1 LCDANRARGKIVNY
15 WYSAPNMRK
24 SFWRSVAD
32 GARQKTTLLSW
43 KKGGI
48 SIAAVIISLWAQW
61 EFGLRA
67 LNATLL
73 CILSGIL
80 PYVLLAI
87 IEFATGFVREASVV
101 HERQEEENDR
111 LRAELETARSE
122 FRDALKADRPEFA
135 GEILRIHVDGD
146 HQQPDWIKLFV
157 VMTIRNTGAAGAVD
171 RWKLEVVTPPHVKFI
186 FTEEALSESTDG
198 PGGKS
203 GGNLLRDEN
212 VIVKGG
218 KKSGW
223 LLYHGPRNRIGN
235 LSTEQTAAGRV
246 WFYDVNGAEYSA
258 QYPPGFFQN

>member
-1 LCDANRARGKIVNY
+1 
-15 WYSAPNMRK
+15 MRK

-32 GARQKTTLLSW
+32 GAQQKTSLLTW
-43 KKGGI
+43 TKGGI
-48 SIAAVIISLWAQW
+48 SVAAVVVSFCFQW
-61 EFGLRA
+61 ELGLRP
-67 LNATLL
+67 LSATLL
-73 CILSGIL
+73 CILAGVL
-80 PYVLLAI
+80 TYALLATV
-87 IEFATGFVREASVV
+87 EFATVFAKEASAV
-101 HERQEEENDR
+101 HERQEQENNR
-111 LRAELETARSE
+111 LRAELETERSE
-122 FRDALKADRPEFA
+122 FRDALKADRPEFS
-135 GEILRIHVDGD
+135 GEILKIHVGGD

-223 LLYHGPRNRIGN
+223 LVYHGPRNRIGN
-235 LSTEQTAAGRV
+235 LSTGQTAAVRV

-258 QYPPGFFQN
+258 QYPPGFFQG

>member
-1 LCDANRARGKIVNY
+1 
-15 WYSAPNMRK
+15 MRK
-24 SFWRSVAD
+24 SFWRSVAA
-32 GARQKTTLLSW
+32 GARQRTTLLSW
-43 KKGGI
+43 TKGGI
-48 SIAAVIISLWAQW
+48 SIAAVIVSFCFQW
-61 EFGLRA
+61 ELGLRP

-73 CILSGIL
+73 CILAG
-80 PYVLLAI
+80 VLTYAILAI
-87 IEFATGFVREASVV
+87 VEFVTGFAKEASALN
-101 HERQEEENDR
+101 EQQREDNSQ
-111 LRAELETARSE
+111 LRAELEAARNE

-135 GEILRIHVDGD
+135 GEVLRIQVDGD

-157 VMTIRNTGAAGAVD
+157 LMTIRNTGAAGAVD

-186 FTEEALSESTDG
+186 FTEGQLSESTEDFAG
-198 PGGKS
+198 RS

-235 LSTEQTAAGRV
+235 LTTWQTAAVRV

-258 QYPPGFFQN
+258 EYPPGFFQS